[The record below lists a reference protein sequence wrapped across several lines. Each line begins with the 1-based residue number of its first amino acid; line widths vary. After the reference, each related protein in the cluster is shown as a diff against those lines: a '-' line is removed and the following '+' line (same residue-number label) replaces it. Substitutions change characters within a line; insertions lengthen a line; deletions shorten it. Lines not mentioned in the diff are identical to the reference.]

1 MGKIVRLKEKVIV
14 KLIFISG
21 YSAVFFSLAIFYYI
35 LRESIPFFQ
44 HYSWWEFFTGA
55 QWYPVSEP
63 PKFGIL
69 PLLSGSFI
77 VAFFASLITI
87 PAGLIVAV
95 YISEIAPLWVRSF
108 LKSSLEI
115 LVGIPTVI
123 LGVVA
128 LYTLVPFLRT
138 LFNIPTGLTALA
150 GALMLSLMAI
160 PTMASMSEDCLS
172 SIHPQLKENSLALGA
187 THWQTIKY
195 ILIPSA
201 RSGIIAAALLSVGRV
216 MGETMVV
223 LMITGNAPQVTLS
236 LLKPVRVLTATIGAE
251 MGEAVIGSAHYHALF
266 TLGLVLL
273 TFSTIIN
280 VTSYFLVSRKK

>member
-1 MGKIVRLKEKVIV
+1 MKLKEKVIV
-14 KLIFISG
+14 KLIFIAG
-21 YSAVFFSLAIFYYI
+21 YSAIFFSLAIFYYI
-35 LRESIPFFQ
+35 LKESLPFFQ
-44 HYSWWEFFTGA
+44 LYSLGEFITGN

-77 VAFFASLITI
+77 VALFASLITI
-87 PAGLIVAV
+87 PTGLIVAV

-150 GALMLSLMAI
+150 GVLMLSLMAI
-160 PTMASMSEDCLS
+160 PTMASLSEDSLS
-172 SIHPQLKENSLALGA
+172 SIAPSLKANSLALGA
-187 THWQTIKY
+187 TRWQTIRY

-201 RSGIIAAALLSVGRV
+201 RSGIIAAALLSLGRV
-216 MGETMVV
+216 IGETMVV
-223 LMITGNAPQVTLS
+223 LMITGNAPQVMFS

-251 MGEAVIGSAHYHALF
+251 MGEAVFGSAHYHVLF

-273 TFSTIIN
+273 IISTIIN
-280 VTSYFLVSRKK
+280 ITSYFLLGRKK

>member
-1 MGKIVRLKEKVIV
+1 MKLKEKVIV

-21 YSAVFFSLAIFYYI
+21 YSAIFFSLAIFYYI
-35 LRESIPFFQ
+35 FKESLPFFQ
-44 HYSWWEFFTGA
+44 LYSWREFFTGDL
-55 QWYPVSEP
+55 WYPVSEP

-69 PLLSGSFI
+69 PLLTGSFI
-77 VAFFASLITI
+77 VTFFASFITI
-87 PAGLIVAV
+87 PAGIIVAV
-95 YISEIAPLWVRSF
+95 YISQIAPSWFGSF

-160 PTMASMSEDCLS
+160 PIMASLAEDSFS
-172 SIHPQLKENSLALGA
+172 SIPPQLKENSLALGA

-195 ILIPSA
+195 ILFPSA
-201 RSGIIAAALLSVGRV
+201 RSGLIAAALLSVGRV

-223 LMITGNAPQVTLS
+223 LMITGNAPQVTFS

-251 MGEAVIGSAHYHALF
+251 MGEAVFGSVHYHALF

-273 TFSTIIN
+273 IFSSLFNI
-280 VTSYFLVSRKK
+280 TSYFLLGRKK